1 MPTEKR
7 LNRSI
12 VEEALEKQG
21 LTQTALGEAVG
32 KTKQAVSKWIKGQS
46 FPRPPELLKLS
57 LVLKV
62 GYKQLVEV
70 IDPEPQSQPIVAFR
84 RRANCKTTDEHYTH
98 AKAMGRWLS
107 PLVDY
112 LSVDE
117 FFGASSLKEPSVEYD
132 YVQALVKKVR
142 LDLGIDGDDPIKGK
156 DLLDYFEKHQAILIP
171 VMWGKKDKH
180 ENALHIHLPE
190 SKSTWIYLN
199 LDTNIPDFKFWM
211 AHELGHVISVD
222 LIDEDKMD
230 FAEDFADAFAGA
242 LIFPKEAAATY
253 FEKYA
258 EAKNKTNRMKVVN
271 EAILKHSI
279 SPFSVYK
286 ELEKFAKHHG
296 KEFGE
301 IDNKTLAYGANR
313 FIKKKG
319 TVSQFL
325 FGSHRPNADE
335 FIRKVQA
342 RYKTEFFTALEKYL
356 NKTDASDTYVKK
368 VLNLPVT
375 DAKAIFAALK
385 ND

>member
-1 MPTEKR
+1 MEKR
-7 LNRSI
+7 LNLKI
-12 VEEALEKQG
+12 VEDALEEQG
-21 LTQTALGEAVG
+21 LTQTALAENVG
-32 KTKQAVSKWIKGQS
+32 KSKQAVSKWLKGQS

-57 LVLKV
+57 LALKV
-62 GYKQLVEV
+62 GYKQLVE
-70 IDPEPQSQPIVAFR
+70 ISDPNPRSEPIVAFR

-117 FFGASSLKEPSVEYD
+117 FFGASSLKDPSLDYD

-156 DLLDYFEKHQAILIP
+156 DFLDYFEKHQAILIP
-171 VMWGKKDKH
+171 VMWGKKEKH

-222 LIDEDKMD
+222 LIDDDNMD

-242 LIFPKEAAATY
+242 LIFPEEAAAAY
-253 FEKYA
+253 FEMYTA
-258 EAKNKTNRMKVVN
+258 ERYKTNRMKVVN
-271 EAILKHSI
+271 EASRKHSI

-286 ELEKFAKHHG
+286 ELKKFAIHHE
-296 KEFGE
+296 KDFGE
-301 IDNKTLAYGANR
+301 IDNKTLAYEANR

-325 FGSHRPNADE
+325 FRSHTPSADE

-342 RYKTEFFTALEKYL
+342 RYKTEFFTALEKYV

-368 VLNLPVT
+368 VLDLPVT